1 MNGAM
6 FHSKTKSNL
15 NLRSEGN
22 NMNLRDLKNFIT
34 YQIDDRLAECG
45 IDSNQIIQIKIQD
58 RKLPPDD
65 NVVWNVVWKLKADN
79 LDYLDVLA
87 RIEQWINNEIIFCYM
102 NDNLDRDLSIEIIGN
117 SKGMMAI

>member
-1 MNGAM
+1 
-6 FHSKTKSNL
+6 
-15 NLRSEGN
+15 
-22 NMNLRDLKNFIT
+22 MNLKDLKNFIT

-65 NVVWNVVWKLKADN
+65 NIVWNVVWKLKADN

-102 NDNLDRDLSIEIIGN
+102 NDNLDRDLSIEIMGN
-117 SKGMMAI
+117 GKGMMAI

>member
-1 MNGAM
+1 
-6 FHSKTKSNL
+6 
-15 NLRSEGN
+15 
-22 NMNLRDLKNFIT
+22 MNLRDLKNFIT

-87 RIEQWINNEIIFCYM
+87 RIEQWINNEIVFCYM
-102 NDNLDRDLSIEIIGN
+102 NDNLNRDLSIEIMGN
-117 SKGMMAI
+117 DKGMMAI

>member
-1 MNGAM
+1 
-6 FHSKTKSNL
+6 
-15 NLRSEGN
+15 
-22 NMNLRDLKNFIT
+22 MNLKDLKNFIT

-65 NVVWNVVWKLKADN
+65 DVVWNVVWKLKTDN

>member
-1 MNGAM
+1 
-6 FHSKTKSNL
+6 
-15 NLRSEGN
+15 
-22 NMNLRDLKNFIT
+22 MNLKDLKNFIT

-87 RIEQWINNEIIFCYM
+87 RIEQWINNEIIFCYL
-102 NDNLDRDLSIEIIGN
+102 NDNLDRDLSIEIMGN
-117 SKGMMAI
+117 GKGMMAI

>member
-1 MNGAM
+1 
-6 FHSKTKSNL
+6 
-15 NLRSEGN
+15 
-22 NMNLRDLKNFIT
+22 MNLKDLKNFIT

-65 NVVWNVVWKLKADN
+65 DVVWKLKADN

-87 RIEQWINNEIIFCYM
+87 RIEQWINNEIVFCYM
-102 NDNLDRDLSIEIIGN
+102 NDNLNRDLSIEIMGN
-117 SKGMMAI
+117 DKGMMAI

>member
-1 MNGAM
+1 
-6 FHSKTKSNL
+6 
-15 NLRSEGN
+15 
-22 NMNLRDLKNFIT
+22 MNLKDLKNFIT

-65 NVVWNVVWKLKADN
+65 NVVWNVVWKL

-87 RIEQWINNEIIFCYM
+87 RIEQWINNEIVFCYM
-102 NDNLDRDLSIEIIGN
+102 NDNLDRDLSIEIMGN
-117 SKGMMAI
+117 GKGMMAI